1 MDTTSSMADDSAAD
15 NPITT
20 RLVSM
25 IDDMQLRP
33 GERLGTERALAK
45 QLGVS
50 RGELRT
56 ALGEL
61 EAVHRIK
68 RIIGRFGGIVV
79 SDQRLERSL
88 NSVES
93 MRMIART
100 QAFDLATSTVHKTM
114 RAPDPYERRQFAF
127 DSNQDSR
134 VYCVVRRRTIAGKPI
149 CVETSVVPVE
159 RFPNFITM
167 NLESVAYLFTEQ
179 FGVKPHSAQESIQAD
194 QANQRTAE
202 LLDLA
207 PGDLVIRVSRLS
219 IDEES
224 RVFEIGQETYRPERV
239 RFRLGNAGY
248 VKHSSVGNY

>member
-1 MDTTSSMADDSAAD
+1 MDTKSSVADGSVAV
-15 NPITT
+15 NPITA
-20 RLVSM
+20 RIISM

-61 EAVHRIK
+61 ESVHRIK

-100 QAFDLATSTVHKTM
+100 QAFDLTTSTVHKSM
-114 RAPDPYERRQFAF
+114 RGCKPYERRQFAF
-127 DSNQDSR
+127 TPDQDSR
-134 VYCVVRRRTIAGKPI
+134 VYCVVRRRSIAGNPI

-167 NLESVAYLFTEQ
+167 DLESVAYLFTEH
-179 FGVKPHSAQESIQAD
+179 FGVNPHSAQESIQAD
-194 QANQRTAE
+194 QANELTAE

-207 PGDLVIRVSRLS
+207 PGDLVIRISRLS